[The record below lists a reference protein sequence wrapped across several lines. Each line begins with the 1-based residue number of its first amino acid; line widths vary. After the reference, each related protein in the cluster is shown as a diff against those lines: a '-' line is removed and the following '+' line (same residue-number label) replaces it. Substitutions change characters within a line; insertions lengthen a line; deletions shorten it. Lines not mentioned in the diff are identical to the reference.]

1 MTSKNPSPFLR
12 DRRSGLCARRRAA
25 VIIVR
30 KLPSYP
36 RKVYYDLEIQTLRNT
51 LDRRFG
57 HYACVTPQLPIQM
70 LISINL
76 HAQNAGTYTTQSR
89 NLDGM

>member
-1 MTSKNPSPFLR
+1 MGF
-12 DRRSGLCARRRAA
+12 SG
-25 VIIVR
+25 IGMIKGQFKQEIVR

-36 RKVYYDLEIQTLRNT
+36 RKVYYGLEIQTSRNT
-51 LDRRFG
+51 LNRRFG
-57 HYACVTPQLPIQM
+57 HHACVTPQLPIQM